1 MSGEWESFRDSFGT
15 IQQHLEGGYLDC
27 GSPIPT
33 NIPPLDSLLCG
44 GWRPGLHVVGGE
56 PGAGK
61 SAFGLFA
68 CMMTALSGTR
78 CLYVSLEMGRSQ
90 CLSRCFSFASLGTGS
105 PFRWGDAWELAKEA
119 RDRRDAATRAGRVM
133 EFVDEFMATDPY
145 ALASQDFA
153 RRFGTMAVA
162 DSAPLHELGGLELET
177 RRGRAAGLELV
188 VVDYLQFIDVEGV
201 VDEYA
206 RVSAASKR
214 LNRLGVELGIPVV
227 ALASC
232 SRNGNAKGKPPTM
245 HDFKGSGDI
254 EYHALSASIIERD
267 AQDASKRRLH
277 VVKNR
282 FGGVTDPE
290 GPITMRFDGAHN
302 AFELAEC

>member
-1 MSGEWESFRDSFGT
+1 MSGEWEAFRDSFGT
-15 IQQHLEGGYLDC
+15 MQQHLDGGYLDC
-27 GSPIPT
+27 GSPVPT
-33 NIPPLDSLLCG
+33 NVPPLDSLLCG

-78 CLYVSLEMGRSQ
+78 CLYASLEMSRSQ
-90 CLSRCFSFASLGTGS
+90 CLSRCLSYASLSTGH
-105 PFRWGDAWELAKEA
+105 PFRWGDAWELAQAA
-119 RDRRDAATRAGRVM
+119 RARRDAAMRSGTVGEFPR
-133 EFVDEFMATDPY
+133 EFVESDPY
-145 ALASQDFA
+145 AVASSEFLE
-153 RRFGTMAVA
+153 RFGTMAVA
-162 DSAPLHELGGLELET
+162 DSDPLHEVGGLEEAART
-177 RRGRAAGLELV
+177 GRRAGLELL
-188 VVDYLQFIDVEGV
+188 VVDYLQFIDVEGIA
-201 VDEYA
+201 DEYA

-214 LNRLGVELGIPVV
+214 LNRLGVELGIPVI

-232 SRNGNAKGKPPTM
+232 SRSGNARGKAPTM

-267 AQDASKRRLH
+267 AQDASIRRLH

-290 GPITMRFDGAHN
+290 SPIELEFDGAHN
-302 AFELAEC
+302 AFGLTEC